1 VLEHQLAHQAT
12 HDDLTGLP
20 NRALFRERLEQ
31 ALISSRR
38 EGQQYAVFF
47 IDLDHFKDVNDSWGH
62 DTGDRLLVAATGR
75 LRSCLRDVDTLARLG
90 GDEFA
95 VLLPDVP
102 DRAAVVQT
110 AEQLLAALAAPLA
123 LTGPDYAVTAS
134 IGIVLASGQYGRP
147 EDVLRHADVALY
159 RAKETGRAGYKVFDP
174 EMQAALTARLDL
186 ERDLR
191 LAIKRDEF
199 VLHYQPIVDL
209 HTEQIVAAEALLRWQ
224 HPTRGMVAPLD
235 FIPLAEE
242 TGMIREIDRWVLRTA
257 CQQAYAWYQQD
268 LGAAPLVSVNLSP
281 LTFRLPELGQMV
293 AATLAAVGLPAWQLK
308 LEITEGTAME
318 NAASTVATL
327 GELKG
332 LGVRLG
338 IDDFGTGYS
347 SLAYLKRFPVD
358 TLKIDKTFVDGLG
371 QDPDDTAIVR
381 TVLTLAHSLGLQVTA
396 EGLETI
402 EQLRF
407 LRALGCEHGQGYHF
421 SRALPAEAFAAFRDR
436 ASLTL
441 PQSLFRD

>member
-1 VLEHQLAHQAT
+1 
-12 HDDLTGLP
+12 
-20 NRALFRERLEQ
+20 
-31 ALISSRR
+31 
-38 EGQQYAVFF
+38 
-47 IDLDHFKDVNDSWGH
+47 
-62 DTGDRLLVAATGR
+62 
-75 LRSCLRDVDTLARLG
+75 VDTLARLG

-95 VLLPDVP
+95 VLLPDVA

-134 IGIVLASGQYGRP
+134 IGIVLANGQYGRP

-191 LAIKRDEF
+191 QAIKGDEF

-224 HPTRGMVAPLD
+224 HPTRGMVNPLE

-242 TGMIREIDRWVLRTA
+242 TGMIREIDRWVLETA
-257 CQQAYAWYQQD
+257 CQQAYRWYQHD
-268 LGAAPLVSVNLSP
+268 PCATPLVSVNLSP
-281 LTFRLPELGQMV
+281 LTFRLPELGSMV
-293 AATLAAVGLPAWQLK
+293 AATLAAAGLPAGQLK

-318 NAASTVATL
+318 DAASTVATL

-332 LGVRLG
+332 LGVRLA

-407 LRALGCEHGQGYHF
+407 LRALGCQHGQGYHF
-421 SRALPAEAFAAFRDR
+421 SRPLPADAFAAFRAR
-436 ASLTL
+436 AALTL
-441 PQSLFRD
+441 PQSLLHD